1 MTQNDSNPLSSIGYK
16 VATLDEIASYAP
28 SVFASHPSDKV
39 SAKYSFVPTGEL
51 LSGFEKLGWTPTHVR
66 QNGRG
71 DYARH
76 MVRLTNES
84 LGFMDLKTDKVRP
97 QIVLDNSHNGASP
110 AQVHMGL
117 FRLVCTNGLVVAM
130 PGMYTSVKLRHMGI
144 DMDELKRLMEIVA
157 EQYTSVGTHIGDMQR
172 HFLTQEQSE
181 DFVIKAMAVR
191 EPHVFIKEDGT
202 IDMKKATTIINP
214 TNMIQPIRGEDKR
227 DDLWTVFNV
236 VQERLISGDFD
247 RQTMN
252 GRRTKPRGINNA
264 TRHIDFNK
272 KLWEIAESYMTEDV
286 VAEVIA

>member
-1 MTQNDSNPLSSIGYK
+1 MTQIPDNPLSSIGYK

-39 SAKYSFVPTGEL
+39 SPKYSFVPTGEL

-71 DYARH
+71 DFARH
-76 MVRLTNES
+76 MVRLTNEK
-84 LGFMDLKTDKVRP
+84 LGFMDLKSDKVRP
-97 QIVLDNSHNGASP
+97 QIVLDNSHNGGSN
-110 AQVHMGL
+110 AQIHMGL

-144 DMDELKRLMEIVA
+144 DMEELKRLMEVVA
-157 EQYTSVGTHIGDMQR
+157 EQYTQVGPRIVEMQQN
-172 HFLTQEQSE
+172 FLTQQQSE
-181 DFVIKAMAVR
+181 DFVIKAMAAR

-202 IDMKKATTIINP
+202 IDLKKATTIINP
-214 TNMIQPIRGEDKR
+214 TTMLTPVRGEDKR

-236 VQERLISGDFD
+236 VQERLVKGEFD

-272 KLWEIAESYMTEDV
+272 KLWEIAESYMVPET
-286 VAEVIA
+286 ALEVIA